1 MTVIE
6 DFKTRFPEFDTDEVD
21 TYLPTLIGLWEYYWG
36 GEYEDAGVETVLNLL
51 AHMLIQETDAGSGAL
66 KDETSKSVGNVSASY
81 SIKTESERALWFRA
95 TKTSTPPPAPTK
107 TARRTR
113 RRMPNCA
120 CVWAPVPTGRR
131 RWSPTQCPG
140 QSPPESACR

>member
-36 GEYEDAGVETVLNLL
+36 GEYEDAGVETVLNFL

-95 TKTSTPPPAPTK
+95 TRYGMRFLLLT
-107 TARRTR
+107 
-113 RRMPNCA
+113 MHDHG
-120 CVWAPVPTGRR
+120 GRFV
-131 RWSPTQCPG
+131 
-140 QSPPESACR
+140 